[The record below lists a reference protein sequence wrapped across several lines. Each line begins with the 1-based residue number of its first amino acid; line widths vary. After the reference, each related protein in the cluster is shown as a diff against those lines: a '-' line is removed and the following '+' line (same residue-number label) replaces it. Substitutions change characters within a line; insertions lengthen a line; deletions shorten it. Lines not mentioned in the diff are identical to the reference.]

1 MCLKDLFKK
10 LVKGAALHPNFSKMK
25 NILLDFVATGAT
37 VSLMTRRTL
46 EESLS
51 TKQESLFPKPYK
63 HMKIMRNF
71 RLEIIEGDTDV
82 DNFHLNGKIYSP
94 CTSKALIHLSLK
106 MDN

>member
-25 NILLDFVATGAT
+25 NILLNFVATGAT
-37 VSLMTRRTL
+37 VSLMARRTL

-51 TKQESLFPKPYK
+51 TKQENLFPKPYK

-71 RLEIIEGDTDV
+71 RLEQNAV
-82 DNFHLNGKIYSP
+82 VM
-94 CTSKALIHLSLK
+94 LK
-106 MDN
+106 TPIRTETFTHPVNQKH